1 MRIIPMIPR
10 STMVQSSCPDLGYG
24 NVSVTLEC
32 NGVRCH
38 QTTQCKD
45 MANYPDDR
53 TRPSPKSVF
62 GTEFLRVCCNIGAG
76 SYLFSLSLVV
86 CWVAFGTETTR
97 YLIEAMIKDWVQT
110 ILILGGLAVLL
121 FGGLVWGLIEW
132 IS

>member
-1 MRIIPMIPR
+1 M
-10 STMVQSSCPDLGYG
+10 D
-24 NVSVTLEC
+24 SVTLEC

-38 QTTQCKD
+38 QTTRCKD

-76 SYLFSLSLVV
+76 SYFFPMSLVV
-86 CWVAFGTETTR
+86 CWVAFGTKTTR

-110 ILILGGLAVLL
+110 MLILAGLAVLL

-132 IS
+132 IA